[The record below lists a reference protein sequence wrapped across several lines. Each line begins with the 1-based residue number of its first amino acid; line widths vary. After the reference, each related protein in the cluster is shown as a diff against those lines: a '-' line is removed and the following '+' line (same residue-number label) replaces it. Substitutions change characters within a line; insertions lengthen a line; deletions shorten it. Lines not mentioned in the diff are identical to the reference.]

1 MTGQGPPGGDR
12 TPLPVPP
19 PHGGREP
26 KGVART
32 EEHSPVF
39 VAGDERAL
47 SPPTVQSNAESRSA
61 RTVPSPREGEGQGEG
76 WAATAASA
84 DPSADQRRA
93 ADPAA
98 SVWVA
103 ASAGT
108 GKTKVLIDRVLGLML
123 GETDPRRILCL
134 TFTRAA
140 AAEMANRIALRL
152 GRWAMQAVGELDGDL
167 ALLLGRAPTARER
180 DRARR
185 LFADVIDAPG
195 GMNIQTIHAFC
206 QSLLGRFPLEAG
218 LAPHFAVMDERDA
231 HEMLLSARESVLLAA
246 RRGDDDRLAQALAAV
261 TAHADEQA
269 FDEIMGEL
277 ARQRGELADLL
288 RRHGESAA
296 RAAVSLHDE
305 LGLNSGDTPESVLAA
320 ACADEAF
327 EGLLLRS
334 LCDGLLAGS
343 KTDRERGAV
352 MAAWLAASAAE
363 RMGMFERYAAAFLA
377 DKARKI
383 RASLITKATLAAL
396 PGADDILQAEAER
409 LLACAERQ
417 RAAVCAEATA
427 ALLHLGG
434 AMMAAYA
441 DEKRRSARLDYDDLI
456 AATRD
461 LLARPDVAPWVLFKL
476 DGGIDHVLIDEAQD
490 TNPVQWEVVER
501 LTGEFFAGLGAR
513 DVARTVFA
521 VGDAKQSI
529 FSFQGADPAAFHA
542 MRERYRAIVPA
553 AERAWREVSLTVSF
567 RSTPAVLAA
576 VDAVFAADPGRAGV
590 ALDGEPIVHT
600 ASRGGDAGLV
610 ELWPPIAVA
619 EADTPLPW
627 KPPVEAVPGESAR
640 TRLAG
645 MLARRIARMVGGE
658 MLASQGRRVEAGDI
672 MILVRRR
679 DAFVEDLVRLL
690 KQQGVEVA
698 GVDRMVLTDQL
709 AVMDL
714 IALGRFLLL
723 PDDDLTLAVVLKG
736 PLIGLDEDHLFHL
749 AHGRAGTLW
758 SALSERAGETPAFAA
773 ARDLLAGLLARAD
786 FTPPFELYAHVLGP
800 LGGRRRLIAR
810 LGHEAEDPIAE
821 FIDLALGFERH
832 HAASLEGFL
841 HWLEA
846 GQIEVKRD
854 LEHAGRTAVRVM
866 TVHGAKGLQ
875 APIVF
880 LPDTLQS
887 PRRGPRL
894 LWPRG
899 SDGKAYLLWAP
910 SRDRQEAVAEA
921 ERDRLDAGRD
931 REYRRLLYV
940 AMTRAQ
946 DRLYICG
953 WNNKNAAPEH
963 CWYNLIRAALAPLA
977 ETVADPDLALDAAA
991 GPVLRLTSPQSR
1003 AVTLA
1008 EAAPMSGA
1016 TPPLPVWLHR
1026 PPPPEADPPKPLA
1039 PSRPDGDEPA
1049 VRSPFGADDGAR
1061 FRRGRLIHRLL
1072 QSLPDLPPE
1081 RRAAAAA
1088 GFLARPLH
1096 GLDATAAAAIAAE
1109 TLAVLDHPAFAAL
1122 FGPTS
1127 RAEVP
1132 LVGLIGGR
1140 VLSGQ
1145 VDRLLVT
1152 DDAVLIV
1159 DYKTNRP
1166 PPTRAEDVPAIYL
1179 AQMAAY
1185 RAALESIYPGKA
1197 MRCLLLWTDGP
1208 RLMELPTAALDAHAP
1223 V

>member
-1 MTGQGPPGGDR
+1 MNDLTDA
-12 TPLPVPP
+12 VP
-19 PHGGREP
+19 
-26 KGVART
+26 
-32 EEHSPVF
+32 
-39 VAGDERAL
+39 D
-47 SPPTVQSNAESRSA
+47 PTS
-61 RTVPSPREGEGQGEG
+61 
-76 WAATAASA
+76 
-84 DPSADQRRA
+84 DQRRA

-123 GETDPRRILCL
+123 AETDPRRILCL

-140 AAEMANRIALRL
+140 AAEMANRIAARL
-152 GRWAMQAVGELDGDL
+152 GGWATLPAADLDADL
-167 ALLLGRAPTARER
+167 AKLLGRAATAKEHG
-180 DRARR
+180 RARR
-185 LFADVIDAPG
+185 LFADVIDTPG

-231 HEMLLSARESVLLAA
+231 EEMLLTARESVLLAA
-246 RRGDDDRLAQALAAV
+246 RQGDDDALSQALAAV

-277 ARQRGELADLL
+277 ARRRGELAALL
-288 RRHGESAA
+288 RRHGGSAA
-296 RAAVSLHDE
+296 RAAETLRAE
-305 LGLNSGDTPESVLAA
+305 LGLDPGDTPDSVLAE

-343 KTDRERGAV
+343 KTDRERGGV
-352 MAAWLAASAAE
+352 MAEWLAASAAE
-363 RMGMFERYAAAFLA
+363 RPPMFERYAGCFLA
-377 DKARKI
+377 DKLRKV
-383 RASLITKATLAAL
+383 RASLVTKATLAAL
-396 PGADDILQAEAER
+396 PGADDILKAEAER
-409 LLACAERQ
+409 LLGCANRQ
-417 RAAVCAEATA
+417 RAAVCAAATS

-434 AMMAAYA
+434 AMMTAYA
-441 DEKRRSARLDYDDLI
+441 DQKRRRALLDYDDLI
-456 AATRD
+456 HATRD
-461 LLARPDVAPWVLFKL
+461 LLASPDVAPWVLFKL

-513 DVARTVFA
+513 DAERTVFA
-521 VGDAKQSI
+521 VGDVKQSI
-529 FSFQGADPAAFHA
+529 FSFQGADPAAFRA
-542 MRERYRAIVPA
+542 MRERYRAVVPA
-553 AERAWREVSLTVSF
+553 AERAWREVALTVSF

-576 VDAVFAADPGRAGV
+576 VDAVFAADPGRDGV

-600 ASRGGDAGLV
+600 SWRGGEAGLV
-610 ELWPPIAVA
+610 ELWPPVPAA
-619 EADTPLPW
+619 ETDTPPPW
-627 KPPVEAVPGESAR
+627 KPPVEAVPGESPR

-645 MLARRIARMVGGE
+645 ILARRIARMVGTE
-658 MLASQGRRVEAGDI
+658 MLESKGRLVEAGDI
-672 MILVRRR
+672 MVLVRRR

-714 IALGRFLLL
+714 VALGRFLLL

-736 PLIGLDEDHLFHL
+736 PLVGLDEEQLFRL
-749 AHGRAGTLW
+749 AHRRPGTLW
-758 SALSERAGETPAFAA
+758 AALSDQAGEEAAFAT

-786 FTPPFELYAHVLGP
+786 FTPPYELYAHVLGP

-810 LGHEAEDPIAE
+810 LGYEAEDPIAE
-821 FIDLALGFERH
+821 FMDLALGFERH
-832 HAASLEGFL
+832 HVASLEGFL

-846 GQIEVKRD
+846 GQVEVKRD

-880 LPDTLQS
+880 LPDTLQA

-899 SDGKAYLLWAP
+899 HDGETFLLWAP

-921 ERDRLDAGRD
+921 ERARLDSRRD
-931 REYRRLLYV
+931 QEYRRLLYV
-940 AMTRAQ
+940 AMTRAE
-946 DRLYICG
+946 DRLYVCG
-953 WNNKNAAPEH
+953 WDNKNAAPPD
-963 CWYNLIRAALAPLA
+963 CWYNLIRAAVAPLA
-977 ETVADPDLALDAAA
+977 EAVEDPGLAADADAPE
-991 GPVLRLTSPQSR
+991 GKVLRLTSPQAH

-1008 EAAPMSGA
+1008 EAMPASGEA
-1016 TPPLPVWLHR
+1016 PPLPAWVHR

-1039 PSRPDGDEPA
+1039 PSRPDGEEPA

-1072 QSLPDLPPE
+1072 QSLPDLRPE
-1081 RRAAAAA
+1081 RRAAAARN
-1088 GFLARPLH
+1088 FLARPVH

-1109 TLAVLDHPAFAAL
+1109 TLAVLDHPEFAAL
-1122 FGPTS
+1122 FGPSS

-1166 PPTRAEDVPAIYL
+1166 PPTRAEDVAAIYL

-1185 RAALESIYPGKA
+1185 RAALRAIYPGRA
-1197 MRCLLLWTDGP
+1197 VRCLLLWTDGP
-1208 RLMELPTAALDAHAP
+1208 RLMELAAAFLDAHAP
-1223 V
+1223 TLSSDATSSSTT